1 MTIARAHM
9 NFAYNFFL
17 CTLTYSY
24 IVRYIVNHVQ
34 KYDQFTFIVRVKLT
48 TILTGFFQ
56 LN

>member
-9 NFAYNFFL
+9 NFTYNFFL

-34 KYDQFTFIVRVKLT
+34 KYDQFTFVVKLT